1 MEKIYTYTIRMYHIH
16 INQMQWRKEK
26 NEPVEV
32 VIAGTFG
39 NAMDTPVRPSCGI
52 IPPETP

>member
-1 MEKIYTYTIRMYHIH
+1 MEQIYIDRIRTYHIH
-16 INQMQWRKEK
+16 INQMQGRKEE

-39 NAMDTPVRPSCGI
+39 NPMDTPVRPSCGI